1 MEAVT
6 HWDDLQVDHH
16 ELGPM
21 NARWRTADGVRVGM
35 SRIEVLPG
43 GQSTP
48 AHVHTAEEELFYVLG
63 GSGLWWASRME
74 TTHIASTT
82 LANAT
87 HFKPPLG
94 DKSVSVHRQRRT

>member
-35 SRIEVLPG
+35 SRIDAALESL
-43 GQSTP
+43 
-48 AHVHTAEEELFYVLG
+48 LG
-63 GSGLWWASRME
+63 GVGRSR
-74 TTHIASTT
+74 
-82 LANAT
+82 
-87 HFKPPLG
+87 P
-94 DKSVSVHRQRRT
+94 